1 MLIWLKKVE
10 HNKTQKNILWH
21 IKMVKEI
28 ITFGGIEIDK
38 HKSNCYKSPIFLE
51 DVNIEK
57 VLVSN
62 KISSDEKNYKYFFVY
77 LYDYKV
83 TPLHKMLPRSSVY
96 GKSFDG
102 KTKWIYFLIEND
114 ELLEKCNT
122 MRDKV
127 STGIKKN
134 FTGIKKIFPT
144 F

>member
-1 MLIWLKKVE
+1 
-10 HNKTQKNILWH
+10 
-21 IKMVKEI
+21 MVKEI
-28 ITFGGIEIDK
+28 ITFGDIEIDK